1 MTFLVSALF
10 DLKTDRAQCK
20 AWSTSMQ
27 SHSEREEELRIA
39 MDNQDPRQ
47 TIDDFIVENPME
59 QKELEKE
66 LETCRLEDV
75 LSPVYLF
82 QNVNATF
89 IGW

>member
-1 MTFLVSALF
+1 
-10 DLKTDRAQCK
+10 
-20 AWSTSMQ
+20 
-27 SHSEREEELRIA
+27 

-59 QKELEKE
+59 QKELEKK

>member
-1 MTFLVSALF
+1 
-10 DLKTDRAQCK
+10 
-20 AWSTSMQ
+20 MQ

-47 TIDDFIVENPME
+47 TIDDFIVENSME